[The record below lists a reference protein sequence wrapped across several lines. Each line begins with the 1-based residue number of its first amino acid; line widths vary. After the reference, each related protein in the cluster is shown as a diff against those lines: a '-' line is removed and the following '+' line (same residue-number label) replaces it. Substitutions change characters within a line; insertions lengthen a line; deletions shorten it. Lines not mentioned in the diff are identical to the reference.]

1 MKKLE
6 TLFAATAA
14 LALAV
19 IPAAAQSRP
28 LGDSKFIASIPSPGF
43 PEGIAT
49 RGNKLFASGP
59 AAPGITTPAMVWQY
73 DIKSGHLDAQFPVT
87 ISNPFLP
94 FHALSCIAFGPDGL
108 YAIEPYVGI
117 IRMHL
122 DPHNTQEVY
131 SLFPPPPP
139 ATGSLLNDLTFDGD
153 GNLYVTDSFQGAIF
167 KIAAGGGAPVVW
179 FQDPRLLGN
188 PAFPFGV
195 NGIRIDK
202 NSKNVY
208 MTVTFRAGDFSG
220 AVYRLPL
227 VASPAA
233 SDLHEFHVYP
243 ATTGLPGPDGIA
255 FGKSGNLYV
264 ALNAAS
270 MISVLRPD
278 GTEAA
283 IYAGPAQIPG
293 AFSLLP
299 WANPSNI
306 TFNNQQGTLLVTNH
320 AIFVPYDP
328 SLFAIFDVFVNDKAE
343 PLR

>member
-1 MKKLE
+1 
-6 TLFAATAA
+6 
-14 LALAV
+14 
-19 IPAAAQSRP
+19 
-28 LGDSKFIASIPSPGF
+28 
-43 PEGIAT
+43 
-49 RGNKLFASGP
+49 
-59 AAPGITTPAMVWQY
+59 MVWQY

-122 DPHNTQEVY
+122 DPHNTQEAY

-264 ALNAAS
+264 ALAGYS
-270 MISVLRPD
+270 QISVLAPD
-278 GTEAA
+278 STELNRFS
-283 IYAGPAQIPG
+283 GPAQNVASPG
-293 AFSLLP
+293 NPLP
-299 WANPSNI
+299 WANPANI
-306 TFNNQQGTLLVTNH
+306 AFNSKNGTILVTNH
-320 AIFVPYDP
+320 ASLTGLPDP
-328 SLFAIFDVFVNDKAE
+328 SPLFAIFDVYVDDKAGKLFKGSNE
-343 PLR
+343 DFDD